1 MTMAVHWGKHFFSR
15 GQGAGGRDGDAVVQG
30 DPVLFLSSTKEHPQ
44 DLWLFWIRFLSL
56 PGMML
61 CRYIYTFSGEW
72 LNLGRV
78 WHIFIPQDQGIFKK
92 WGNSEIGGWMTYSF
106 SDKCITIRPC
116 WTKSHCYCC
125 YYYCCCCCCCCC
137 NRMQY
142 MCVYIIYIYNRFILL
157 GSQWFFQKRA
167 PVMQDIQRQLP
178 AESAK
183 FKTVDKSGDRGVWE
197 MALGLVTSASRDKT
211 WQKHETS
218 RETPWVLKRRSI

>member
-142 MCVYIIYIYNRFILL
+142 MCVYIIYIYIIDSSCWDRSDFSKNGHPSCRTFNVNFR
-157 GSQWFFQKRA
+157 QRA
-167 PVMQDIQRQLP
+167 P
-178 AESAK
+178 S
-183 FKTVDKSGDRGVWE
+183 
-197 MALGLVTSASRDKT
+197 SRR
-211 WQKHETS
+211 WTS
-218 RETPWVLKRRSI
+218 RETGECGRWHLG